1 MSKETTANLGSII
14 RKRRRHFSMT
24 QEELALRIRT
34 STTYVMMIETGRRHP
49 SQKLVSQLA
58 RELGYDPGELF
69 LLANPGAKALI
80 LTERNSEDGE
90 DSAWSNFAKD
100 VSLRELHNITDAE
113 MQVLAQVAKM
123 GQVRSSRDFLF
134 ILHTI
139 RQALGS

>member
-113 MQVLAQVAKM
+113 MQVLARVAKM

>member
-1 MSKETTANLGSII
+1 
-14 RKRRRHFSMT
+14 
-24 QEELALRIRT
+24 
-34 STTYVMMIETGRRHP
+34 MMIETGRRHP

-80 LTERNSEDGE
+80 LSERNSEDG
-90 DSAWSNFAKD
+90 DGFAWSDFAKD
-100 VSLRELHNITDAE
+100 VKLRELHNITDGE
-113 MQVLAQVAKM
+113 MQILAQVAKM